1 MTRTSDRITEDL
13 VPSASFAPLS
23 RSGVMLGLSGPQLAL
38 VAIAIARP
46 MWQLTV
52 GTDLP
57 GALWSVAWWTTPIAV
72 VAVGSWG
79 GRSFLERL
87 TTVGLFALRR
97 VFRQTSA
104 VVKVNAA
111 HVEGRIAV
119 PGAAGERLH
128 SFALVGVEYGQGAA
142 FVWDAVAQ
150 TATAALRF
158 TTDAWDLADDQVKA
172 ARAAAVGDLCQKLT
186 AADGV
191 QRVAVYARSYPGAA
205 TRLPTPRI
213 PDSTAAGALLADE
226 HAELLATPAVGQIL
240 HRDVVVTI
248 TLAAGAVSRDIDA
261 AGGGISGLSHVLA
274 DRVQQVAAG
283 LPACGVRVDDAT
295 WMNEAQMCGA
305 IRLAYDP
312 DAAPWLAEQDW
323 QLPPDALL
331 AQVVTERLDHLVTD
345 SAVHRCWWVER
356 MPALPARAGFLA
368 PLISGGRTAHT
379 VTQVW
384 EAVDVHRAEKRLNNA
399 EASRATAEKVNEFL
413 GRPTTTAHTA
423 EGKELAKRRAELE
436 LGYGDVRYSAWITV
450 HAPSLDE
457 LERSDLW
464 VASSTPGMKVKLLRG
479 DQWAAFNT
487 AVLPLGIGARA

>member
-1 MTRTSDRITEDL
+1 MTTATAPQDDL

-23 RSGVMLGLSGPQLAL
+23 RSGVMLGLSGPQLVL
-38 VAIAIARP
+38 VAIAISRP
-46 MWQLTV
+46 MWLLTV
-52 GTDLP
+52 GKDLP
-57 GALWSVAWWTTPIAV
+57 GALWSLLWWTTPIAV
-72 VAVGSWG
+72 IAVGSWG
-79 GRSFLERL
+79 GRSFLERI
-87 TTVGLFALRR
+87 TTVGLFALRK
-97 VFRQTSA
+97 VFRQTST

-111 HVEGRIAV
+111 HIEGRINI

-186 AADGV
+186 IAEGV
-191 QRVAVYARSYPGAA
+191 QRVAVHARSYPGSAG
-205 TRLPTPRI
+205 RLPAPRI
-213 PDSTAAGALLADE
+213 DATTTAGAVLAGE
-226 HAELLATPAVGQIL
+226 HAELPATPAIGQVL
-240 HRDVVVTI
+240 HRDIVVTI
-248 TLAAGAVSRDIDA
+248 TLAAGAVARDVDS
-261 AGGGISGLSHVLA
+261 AGGGISGVSCVLA

-283 LPACGVRVDDAT
+283 LPACGVRVEDAT
-295 WMNEAQMCGA
+295 WMNEAQIRGA

-312 DAAPWLAEQDW
+312 DAAPWLAEHDW

-331 AQVVTERLDHLVTD
+331 AQVVTERLDHLETD
-345 SAVHRCWWVER
+345 SAFHRSWWVER

-368 PLISGGRTAHT
+368 PLITGGRVPHT

-384 EAVDVHRAEKRLNNA
+384 EAIDVYRAEKRLNNA
-399 EASRATAEKVNEFL
+399 DASRATAEKVNEFL
-413 GRPTTTAHTA
+413 GRPTSTAHTA

-457 LERSDLW
+457 LRRSDLW
-464 VASSTPGMKVKLLRG
+464 VTGSSAGMKVKVLRG